1 MNETQR
7 KRRNKLIEWIINELT
22 FDQSLSL
29 SSFLNQQPFDDDAKR
44 LQRDVM
50 CTTQRLIKQELNH
63 RIHNHTNVVPLP
75 YPSGTVKIVFDPYL
89 QDIFEKLHELNI
101 QVNGT
106 VSLQQLCG
114 CPLVEIEHLD
124 LCYNGIRSLDLF
136 SDLAEC
142 KALKSLSLYQNKL
155 SDINALRRVTGSQL
169 ETLHLVSNMV
179 TNIEPLRGFS
189 QLKKLYLEGNNIS
202 NIEPLTGLNE
212 LARLNLNHNKLKD
225 IGALAG
231 LKALTQLFLSRNMI
245 SDIHPLSGLN
255 ALTDLYLAQNNIENI
270 APLSTL
276 DKLAWLDLNSNKI
289 IDLHGLGGLKAL
301 HALELADNKISDI
314 KPLMAL
320 KELRILRLRHTKVNA
335 SDIELLKSCFRF
347 LGVF

>member
-1 MNETQR
+1 MFHGTRRRSLDSVDCVFRLAIVHYRQSSISNTPFRRILIYSNCTILRVTMIMMFIAVMIICQIEHGQTSSLVQSNSSFGRLVLPDEIQHTILSYRISTDQLLSIYFASYHRMNETQR

-75 YPSGTVKIVFDPYL
+75 YPSGTVKIVFDRDL

-189 QLKKLYLEGNNIS
+189 QLKTLYLEGNNI
-202 NIEPLTGLNE
+202 
-212 LARLNLNHNKLKD
+212 
-225 IGALAG
+225 
-231 LKALTQLFLSRNMI
+231 
-245 SDIHPLSGLN
+245 
-255 ALTDLYLAQNNIENI
+255 
-270 APLSTL
+270 
-276 DKLAWLDLNSNKI
+276 
-289 IDLHGLGGLKAL
+289 
-301 HALELADNKISDI
+301 
-314 KPLMAL
+314 
-320 KELRILRLRHTKVNA
+320 
-335 SDIELLKSCFRF
+335 
-347 LGVF
+347 